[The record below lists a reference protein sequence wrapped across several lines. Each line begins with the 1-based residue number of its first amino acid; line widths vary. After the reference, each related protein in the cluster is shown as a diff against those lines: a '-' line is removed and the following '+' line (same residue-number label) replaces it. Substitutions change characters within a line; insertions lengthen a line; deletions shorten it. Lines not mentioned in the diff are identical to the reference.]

1 MRVAAVV
8 VAAGGSTRLG
18 KPKQLVRLGKENLL
32 ERAVRVAQEAGCA
45 PVVVVLG
52 ASSDVILAQCSL
64 ANACIVLNEDWAS
77 GMGGS
82 VGVGVRALQN
92 VGGCVV
98 MTCDMPAVTPEHL
111 RLMMGLGLEHEVIA
125 SLYSG
130 RRGVPAYF
138 PSAMFAQLTV
148 LRGDAGARKL
158 LQDARYVKLEGGEID
173 VDTVAD
179 VETARGLFGSS

>member
-18 KPKQLVRLGKENLL
+18 EPKQLVRLGKENLL

-64 ANACIVLNEDWAS
+64 ANACVVLNEDWAS

-82 VGVGVRALQN
+82 VRVGVGALEN
-92 VGGCVV
+92 IGGCVV

-111 RLMMGLGLEHEVIA
+111 RLLIGLGLEREVIA
-125 SLYSG
+125 SFYFG
-130 RRGVPAYF
+130 KRGVPVYF
-138 PSAMFAQLTV
+138 PSTMFAQLTT
-148 LRGDAGARKL
+148 LCGDSGAREL
-158 LQDARYVKLEGGEID
+158 LQDARYVELAGGEVD

-179 VETARGLFGSS
+179 VERARNLLGLS

>member
-18 KPKQLVRLGKENLL
+18 EPKQLVRLGKENLL
-32 ERAVRVAQEAGCA
+32 ERAVRIAREAGCA

-64 ANACIVLNEDWAS
+64 ANAYVVLNEDWAS

-82 VGVGVRALQN
+82 VGVGVGALQN

-98 MTCDMPAVTPEHL
+98 MTCDMPMVMPEHL
-111 RLMMGLGLEHEVIA
+111 RLLMGVGSEHDVVA
-125 SLYSG
+125 SLYLG
-130 RRGVPAYF
+130 RRGAPAYF
-138 PSAMFAQLTV
+138 PSVMFAELMA
-148 LRGDAGARKL
+148 LRGDSGAREL
-158 LQDARYVKLEGGEID
+158 LQDARYVELEGGEVD

-179 VETARGLFGSS
+179 VERARGLLGLP